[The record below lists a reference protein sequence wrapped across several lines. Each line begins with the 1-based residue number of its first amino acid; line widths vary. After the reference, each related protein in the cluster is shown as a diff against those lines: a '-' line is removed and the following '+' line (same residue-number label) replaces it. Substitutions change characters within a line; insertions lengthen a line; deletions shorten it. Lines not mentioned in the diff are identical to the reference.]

1 MRIRYF
7 AWLRTKTG
15 VGAEELARPAEVHDV
30 DGLVRW
36 LVARGPGYA
45 EAFHERGAVRCAVN
59 LDYVGFDHPLGDDD
73 EVAFFPPVTGG

>member
-7 AWLRTKTG
+7 AWLRSKTG
-15 VGAEELARPAEVHDV
+15 VAAEHVDLPEEVADV
-30 DGLVRW
+30 EGLVRW

-45 EAFHERGAVRCAVN
+45 DAFRERSAVRVAVN
-59 LDYVGFDHPLGDDD
+59 LDYVGFDHAVRDDD